1 METIRTHRVGSVT
14 TGLSMIAF
22 GILFIIHLFFGTIGY
37 DMIFRLWPFILVG
50 LGVEILISN
59 AVKDKFVYDKGAI
72 FLLIMVSLFAMCMA
86 GAEMIFNY
94 FKDFQGL

>member
-37 DMIFRLWPFILVG
+37 DMIFKLWPFILVG

-94 FKDFQGL
+94 YSLAI

>member
-1 METIRTHRVGSVT
+1 METIRTHRVGSIT

-37 DMIFRLWPFILVG
+37 DMIFRLWPCILVG

-94 FKDFQGL
+94 YSLAI